1 MTFKDFLRSF
11 RPDGPPAITAEAAM
25 EESLIPDAR
34 AGLSPAQLVERKVEE
49 LLDASAAGRQRTQ
62 E

>member
-1 MTFKDFLRSF
+1 MMFKDLMRSF
-11 RPDGPPAITAEAAM
+11 HPDRPVIVAETAV

-49 LLDASAAGRQRTQ
+49 LLDASAAGRQRP
-62 E
+62 EE